1 MNGRYQQNGRPMKII
16 KRLQKRKGKP
26 KRKQEHRSEIQENAL
41 RKKKKT
47 PRAKKIVFMNIHT

>member
-41 RKKKKT
+41 RKKNT
-47 PRAKKIVFMNIHT
+47 